1 MHKKFVFQLC
11 ITTIKKTYA
20 DLLLAS
26 SPLAPPYALGYTNH
40 VLRGKAPAQKQIETY
55 RNGVYD
61 DEHEEILRGFWP
73 PLLRDEH
80 AQQRLLRRSGNG
92 TPPARPALSAKPQH
106 GKQPKTYRNGVY
118 SHEHEEIF

>member
-92 TPPARPALSAKPQH
+92 TPPARPAQ
-106 GKQPKTYRNGVY
+106 TIER
-118 SHEHEEIF
+118 E